1 MKLYY
6 VLCQGE
12 LWKNIFGF
20 MVQGDK
26 DKKDCKFEM
35 IVGVR
40 RVGRISV

>member
-12 LWKNIFGF
+12 LWKNIPGF

-26 DKKDCKFEM
+26 DKKDSKPEM
-35 IVGVR
+35 TAGVR
-40 RVGRISV
+40 RAGRISV